1 MNRSTLCSWRVW
13 LIFFKKRTIDKIVR
27 STHFCERQVVWV
39 GPHWEYTRLTT
50 DEQPRGFSG
59 ITPIFT
65 FVRSFSHSVNGTSFL
80 RLYTRKCKNKAKK
93 KKHIFQLAVRAI
105 SASIRFSQRFRRIH
119 FLYIIL
125 QKGIW
130 TLIWSQF
137 IKYNHVYDNTQI
149 HGSEYF

>member
-93 KKHIFQLAVRAI
+93 KKNTFSNWRCVQYPHQFDFPSVFTESI
-105 SASIRFSQRFRRIH
+105 SFI
-119 FLYIIL
+119 LYYKKVFVL
-125 QKGIW
+125 
-130 TLIWSQF
+130 
-137 IKYNHVYDNTQI
+137 
-149 HGSEYF
+149 